1 MTSALR
7 PAPLASKA
15 FGTQK
20 TVSPRLSAVQQRS
33 PSSSARQPQ
42 LPQRS
47 VTVRPSSKRSVK
59 THAVPMEVY
68 EVADLGGFIGG
79 TAATI
84 FAMTLVGLAIGF
96 VLLRFEALVEEGK
109 I

>member
-7 PAPLASKA
+7 SGPLATKA
-15 FGTQK
+15 FGTQR
-20 TVSPRLSAVQQRS
+20 TAIPRLPAVQQRS
-33 PSSSARQPQ
+33 TSRASQPQ

-47 VTVRPSSKRSVK
+47 ISVRPSRSVQ
-59 THAVPMEVY
+59 TQAVPQELY
-68 EVADLGGFIGG
+68 QVADLGGFISG